1 MEQNDRPCPLMDGE
15 YIAEDDCY
23 ENCLVAERHLLPN
36 GMPEQA
42 KSKPNF
48 REICLA
54 CKYHDLD

>member
-1 MEQNDRPCPLMDGE
+1 MTETNRSCPLMDGE
-15 YIAEDDCY
+15 NITEDDCY
-23 ENCLVAERHLLPN
+23 ENCLVAERQLFPN
-36 GMPEQA
+36 GMPETA